1 MVTFSHVDAG
11 TPEAEWRAA
20 GIERLPAL
28 AEGVAPGRGCRLVV
42 AAAHP
47 DDESLG
53 AAGLIHSALARG
65 ADVTVLLCTAGEAS
79 HPDSPTYSATDL
91 RKLRLAEFR
100 AAMQALES
108 SAQAQAQAQ
117 AQARTQ
123 AQAKASAHGHAQSTA
138 EDGTGAG
145 RLEWRFLSIPDGKVS
160 QHAEVIDAAFAA
172 ALDGRAQT
180 VVVAAP
186 YRQDGHPDHEAVGQA
201 AARSATAHRADLLE
215 FPIWYWHWADP
226 GADRR
231 WTEWRAVGL
240 SAQDAA
246 AKQLALAAHVSQ
258 TQPLSAAAGD
268 EVLLSQAFQEHFDRG
283 LEVFEWTPAGPAGSE
298 HAEHIFDRL
307 YRSNPDPWNYL
318 SSWYERRKRAV
329 TLASLPAERYG
340 KALELGCSIGV
351 LTAELAVRC
360 DRLTAVDASSVA
372 LDQARRRLA
381 DVGNVELVH
390 AQLPAGWPSSAES
403 GLDLVAISEIGY
415 FLTGPELRELLRKV
429 QESMNPG
436 GHLLL
441 CHWLHPIEGW
451 ELDGEQVHAVAKETT
466 GWDMAAHHRERDFLL
481 EVLQAP
487 ERAP

>member
-11 TPEAEWRAA
+11 TTEAEWRAA

-28 AEGVAPGRGCRLVV
+28 AQGVVPVRGCRLVV

-53 AAGLIHSALARG
+53 AAGLIHAALVRG

-79 HPDSPTYSATDL
+79 HPDSPTYSAADL

-108 SAQAQAQAQ
+108 SAQAQAKGRAQ
-117 AQARTQ
+117 AEANDP
-123 AQAKASAHGHAQSTA
+123 AQAIS
-138 EDGTGAG
+138 EDGAGPG
-145 RLEWRFLSIPDGKVS
+145 RLEWRFLGIPDGKVS
-160 QHAEVIDAAFAA
+160 QHVDVLDAAFAA
-172 ALDGRAQT
+172 ALDGHAQA
-180 VVVAAP
+180 VVAAP
-186 YRQDGHPDHEAVGQA
+186 YRQDGHPDHEAVGHA

-226 GADRR
+226 GADSR
-231 WTEWRAVGL
+231 WTEWRTAGL
-240 SAQDAA
+240 SAPDAA
-246 AKQLALAAHVSQ
+246 AKQLALASHVSQ

-268 EVLLSQAFQEHFDRG
+268 EVLLSEAFQEHFDRDV
-283 LEVFEWTPAGPAGSE
+283 EVFEWTPAGPAGSE

-318 SSWYERRKRAV
+318 SSWYERRKRVV

-340 KALELGCSIGV
+340 DALEIGCSIGV

-372 LDQARRRLA
+372 LDEARRRLA
-381 DVGNVELVH
+381 DVSNVELVH
-390 AQLPAGWPSSAES
+390 AQLPAGWPSSAED

-415 FLTGPELRELLRKV
+415 FLTGPELRELLCKV
-429 QESMNPG
+429 QESMTPG

-441 CHWLHPIEGW
+441 CHWLHPIDGW
-451 ELDGEQVHAVAKETT
+451 ELDGEQVHAMAKETT
-466 GWDMAAHHRERDFLL
+466 GWNVVALHREPDFLL